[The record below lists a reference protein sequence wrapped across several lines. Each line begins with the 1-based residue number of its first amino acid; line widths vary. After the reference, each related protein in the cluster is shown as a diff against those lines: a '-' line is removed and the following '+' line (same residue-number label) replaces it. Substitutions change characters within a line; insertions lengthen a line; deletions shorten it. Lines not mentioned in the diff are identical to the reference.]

1 MSHVLFRIFFSFLSE
16 VGEKVINRRKNYFL
30 ITICLNVQKRMR
42 LETYLFGNQAI
53 ERLQIN

>member
-1 MSHVLFRIFFSFLSE
+1 MSHVLFRIFFSFLSV
-16 VGEKVINRRKNYFL
+16 VGEKVINWRKNYFL
-30 ITICLNVQKRMR
+30 ITICLNVQKQLR